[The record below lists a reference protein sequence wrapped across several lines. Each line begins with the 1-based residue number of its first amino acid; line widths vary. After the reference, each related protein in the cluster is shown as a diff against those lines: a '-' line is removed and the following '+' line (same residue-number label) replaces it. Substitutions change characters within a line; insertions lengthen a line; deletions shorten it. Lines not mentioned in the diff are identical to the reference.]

1 MSNDLSS
8 SAEKNLIKSA
18 DSSGSLASSLSSNT
32 RPFSGQSFRDNEISK
47 DSQSVAAA
55 TNINQPPCRPLSSSG
70 GGNSPIAV
78 SSGFASKAHSA
89 SLSHGNLNASA
100 ETAANFPSETQRPQ
114 DTPSSDEELD
124 RLEVILENKLQQ
136 QTLRLE
142 KHFDAK
148 FSALE
153 KILSDKLNY
162 FDETMKGHLTQIT
175 NLSDI
180 ISSNVSL
187 NRQSG
192 HSAVNSPTPT
202 ISATQSSTS
211 SPSPNH
217 SPKQYQK
224 HSKHRY
230 SGESYPSISPIEENA
245 RKGTSNLALYS
256 QSMADMATSSH
267 NVSYS

>member
-1 MSNDLSS
+1 MSSNLGS
-8 SAEKNLIKSA
+8 SAEKNLIKTA
-18 DSSGSLASSLSSNT
+18 DPSGSLASSVSSNN
-32 RPFSGQSFRDNEISK
+32 RPFSGQSSGQSFRDNEISK
-47 DSQSVAAA
+47 GNQSVAAA
-55 TNINQPPCRPLSSSG
+55 TNINQPPCRPFSSSG

-175 NLSDI
+175 NPSDI

-187 NRQSG
+187 SRQSG
-192 HSAVNSPTPT
+192 HSAVNSPPPP
-202 ISATQSSTS
+202 ISVTQSSDTT
-211 SPSPNH
+211 PSPNY
-217 SPKQYQK
+217 SPKQDQK
-224 HSKHRY
+224 YSKHLY
-230 SGESYPSISPIEENA
+230 SGESYAI
-245 RKGTSNLALYS
+245 
-256 QSMADMATSSH
+256 
-267 NVSYS
+267 V